1 MPAHSHHD
9 NTPVR
14 DRIVS
19 GERQRFC
26 KRHHGWWPLR
36 LFVKAKQG
44 RLGFLGYCRGC
55 RQGARCYVP
64 PTPES
69 RERKRLT
76 KRARY
81 IRLVS
86 AGMLPSQAR
95 RVA

>member
-1 MPAHSHHD
+1 MPSHSHHD

-55 RQGARCYVP
+55 RKDGRVNSYVP
-64 PTPES
+64 STEHS
-69 RERKRLT
+69 RALR
-76 KRARY
+76 RARY
-81 IRLVS
+81 RRLVS